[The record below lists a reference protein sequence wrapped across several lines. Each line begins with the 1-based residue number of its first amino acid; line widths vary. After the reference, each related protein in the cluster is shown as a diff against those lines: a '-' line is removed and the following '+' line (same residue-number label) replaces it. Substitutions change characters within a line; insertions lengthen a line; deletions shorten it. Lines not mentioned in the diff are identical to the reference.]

1 VRSSRKGVA
10 TGLVVARGSD
20 QDEPN
25 AILWSA
31 LGPMLG
37 GVTSLLVKSDT
48 EQRYETY
55 RRAKEDIVG
64 HPSTTAIRVGMA
76 PLSNGDILGVVQV
89 QF

>member
-1 VRSSRKGVA
+1 MARE
-10 TGLVVARGSD
+10 LVVARGYD

-31 LGPMLG
+31 PGPILGV
-37 GVTSLLVKSDT
+37 VTSLLATLDA
-48 EQRYETY
+48 EQRYQTY

-76 PLSNGDILGVVQV
+76 PLPNGDILGVVQV
-89 QF
+89 RF